1 MGKGKLRRP
10 QHSPWG
16 GDPLETSSLSLAVA
30 DQKHRFG
37 AEGEVETSAEKETLV
52 FA

>member
-30 DQKHRFG
+30 DWKHRFG
-37 AEGEVETSAEKETLV
+37 AEGETSVEKETLV
-52 FA
+52 FT